1 MFYLNG
7 WSIATKQ
14 MIRANEATFDSNTSI
29 MDMVQEFV
37 DVSTLNTSYTY

>member
-14 MIRANEATFDSNTSI
+14 MIRANEATFGSTTSI

-37 DVSTLNTSYTY
+37 DIETLNTSYTY